1 MGKQVDA
8 RGMNCP
14 LPVIHTKKALEKIE
28 KETVTTIVDNEI
40 AKENVLKLVKSMD
53 LEADVKQDQGN
64 YYIDIFKGDQ
74 AETTGSESSDIR
86 RDAEGKEDT
95 IILITK
101 DKLGEGSDELGALL
115 MSSYLYT
122 LTEVLPYPAGIIF
135 LNGGVELTVEGSESL
150 EHIRTLES
158 NGVEILSCGTCLDY
172 FGLNDKLAVGLVS
185 NMYTIVEKL
194 NETDN
199 ITTL

>member
-1 MGKQVDA
+1 MNKQIDA
-8 RGMNCP
+8 RGMDCP
-14 LPVIHTKKALEKIE
+14 FPVIHTKKALEEIE
-28 KETVTTIVDNEI
+28 KGTITAIVDNEV
-40 AKENVLKLVKSMD
+40 AKENVLKLAESMD
-53 LEADVKQDQGN
+53 LKTDVKQNQGD
-64 YYIDIFKGDQ
+64 YYIDIFKEGQ
-74 AETTGSESSDIR
+74 EETTDPELSNVQ
-86 RDAEGKEDT
+86 RDAEPKENP

-115 MSSYLYT
+115 MGSYLYA
-122 LTEVLPYPAGIIF
+122 LTETLPYPASIIF
-135 LNGGVELTVEGSESL
+135 LNGGVRLTVEDSDSL

-172 FGLNDKLAVGLVS
+172 FELNDKLAVGSVS

-194 NETDN
+194 NESGN